1 MNTIVTITISLLLS
15 AFFSGMEIAFVSS
28 NKLLFEIERKK
39 KALTSKVLAIFYKH
53 SEQYIT
59 TMLVGNNIVLVV
71 YSLKMAELLE
81 PYFKH
86 FIASDYV
93 VTLLQ
98 TIIATIL
105 VLFTGEFLPKT
116 IFKSSPNLWLTFFA
130 FPLLFFYILL
140 WPIARFCH
148 IMSIVILR
156 LFKVYKKVDDE
167 TGYLNKVD
175 LEHLLKKNME
185 QLENDRRMEQDVKI
199 LQNALDFSSVK
210 LRDCEVPRT
219 EIVACEL
226 QNLTLDYL
234 KDVFSETG
242 YSKVLVYKDSI
253 DNIIGYIHTQV
264 IFKNP
269 ENLPQYIRPLP
280 IVPETMPANKLLKIF
295 MKKKKNIAV
304 VVDEFGGT
312 AGIITLEDIL
322 EEIFGEIE
330 DEHDNREY
338 VAKQLSEKEF
348 LFSGRLNV
356 ADINEKFNLNIP
368 ESDDYQTLAGYILFE
383 YKNFPRVNDVIVIGD
398 KTFIIMK
405 ASRNLIELVRVML
418 DKK

>member
-1 MNTIVTITISLLLS
+1 M
-15 AFFSGMEIAFVSS
+15 
-28 NKLLFEIERKK
+28 
-39 KALTSKVLAIFYKH
+39 
-53 SEQYIT
+53 
-59 TMLVGNNIVLVV
+59 
-71 YSLKMAELLE
+71 
-81 PYFKH
+81 
-86 FIASDYV
+86 
-93 VTLLQ
+93 
-98 TIIATIL
+98 
-105 VLFTGEFLPKT
+105 
-116 IFKSSPNLWLTFFA
+116 
-130 FPLLFFYILL
+130 FFYILL

-312 AGIITLEDIL
+312 AGIVTLEDIL

>member
-1 MNTIVTITISLLLS
+1 MNTIVVITILLLLS

-28 NKLLFEIERKK
+28 NKLLFEIGRKK
-39 KALTSKVLAIFYKH
+39 KRLTSKVLSIFYKN

-59 TMLVGNNIVLVV
+59 TMLVGNNIVLVL

-81 PYFKH
+81 PYLKMLVESN
-86 FIASDYV
+86 FI

-116 IFKSSPNLWLTFFA
+116 IFKTNPNLWLTFFA
-130 FPLLFFYILL
+130 LPLLFFYVLL

-148 IMSIVILR
+148 IMSIGVLKI
-156 LFKVYKKVDDE
+156 FKAYKKVDIE

-175 LEHLLKKNME
+175 LDHLLQKNLEKLEADSKLE
-185 QLENDRRMEQDVKI
+185 QEVKI
-199 LQNALDFSSVK
+199 LQKALDFSSVK

-219 EIVACEL
+219 EIVACDL

-234 KDVFSETG
+234 KTVFSETG
-242 YSKVLVYKDSI
+242 YSKVLIYKKSI

-264 IFKNP
+264 IFRNQ
-269 ENLPQYIRPLP
+269 ENLEQYIRPLP

-295 MKKKKNIAV
+295 MKEKKNIAV

-312 AGIITLEDIL
+312 AGIVTLEDIL

-330 DEHDNREY
+330 DEHDNKEY
-338 VAKQLSEKEF
+338 VAKQISEKEF

-356 ADINEKFNLNIP
+356 EDINEKFDLNIP
-368 ESDDYQTLAGYILFE
+368 ESCDYQTLAGYILYE
-383 YKNFPRVNDVIVIGD
+383 YKNFPKVNDVIVIGNL
-398 KTFIIMK
+398 TFIIMK
-405 ASRNLIELVRVML
+405 ANRNLIELVRVML
-418 DKK
+418 DKN

>member
-1 MNTIVTITISLLLS
+1 M
-15 AFFSGMEIAFVSS
+15 
-28 NKLLFEIERKK
+28 
-39 KALTSKVLAIFYKH
+39 
-53 SEQYIT
+53 
-59 TMLVGNNIVLVV
+59 
-71 YSLKMAELLE
+71 
-81 PYFKH
+81 
-86 FIASDYV
+86 
-93 VTLLQ
+93 
-98 TIIATIL
+98 
-105 VLFTGEFLPKT
+105 
-116 IFKSSPNLWLTFFA
+116 
-130 FPLLFFYILL
+130 
-140 WPIARFCH
+140 
-148 IMSIVILR
+148 
-156 LFKVYKKVDDE
+156 
-167 TGYLNKVD
+167 
-175 LEHLLKKNME
+175 
-185 QLENDRRMEQDVKI
+185 
-199 LQNALDFSSVK
+199 
-210 LRDCEVPRT
+210 
-219 EIVACEL
+219 
-226 QNLTLDYL
+226 
-234 KDVFSETG
+234 
-242 YSKVLVYKDSI
+242 LVYKDSI

-312 AGIITLEDIL
+312 AGIVTLEDIL